1 MELEIRRQESAV
13 NDNLREHIERRME
26 FALGQYGDFVL
37 RVSVHL
43 EDVNG
48 PKGGV
53 DKQCRLL
60 AHLRGGHVVK
70 VEDVDVDFASA
81 VSRAADRVSHAVGR
95 QLERRREHRAG

>member
-1 MELEIRRQESAV
+1 MELEIRRQEFSV
-13 NDNLREHIERRME
+13 NDHLREHIERRME
-26 FALGQYGDFVL
+26 FALGQFGQFVS
-37 RVSVHL
+37 RVNVHL

-70 VEDVDVDFASA
+70 VEDIDVDFENA
-81 VSRAADRVSHAVGR
+81 VSRAADRISHAVGR
-95 QLERRREHRAG
+95 QLERRRDHRTE